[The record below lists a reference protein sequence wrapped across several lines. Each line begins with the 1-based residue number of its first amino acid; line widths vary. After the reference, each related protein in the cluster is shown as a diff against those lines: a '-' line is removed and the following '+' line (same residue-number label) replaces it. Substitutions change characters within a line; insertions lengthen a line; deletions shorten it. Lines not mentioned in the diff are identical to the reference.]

1 MDEMKPP
8 SSAPRLWG
16 SRLNDW
22 LIPLGMLLALIGIIG
37 LGYELLRP
45 SEEEVFEE
53 LIITYDDELGFAPF
67 FAEDP
72 GHAAGAE
79 FDVPGVADDDTSSP
93 SDATPTPDPNAAYA
107 VLGWVPDNLEIPSIN
122 LNAPIVPVTHV
133 DAELYGVSF
142 TLWLAPR
149 GYHVGWHS
157 TSSLLGVGG
166 NTVLNGHHNAYELVF
181 EYLIDVE
188 EGDRVIVSSGGDRFY
203 YTVTTKVIFPERFE
217 TFETRMANTSWIG
230 PTDDERITM
239 VTCWPASSNTH
250 RLVVVA
256 KPESPTTD

>member
-1 MDEMKPP
+1 MKPP
-8 SSAPRLWG
+8 RSEPRFWG
-16 SRLNDW
+16 GRLNDW
-22 LIPLGMLLALIGIIG
+22 LIPFGMLLALIGIIS
-37 LGYELLRP
+37 LGYELLKP

-53 LIITYDDELGFAPF
+53 LIITYNDELGFAPF
-67 FAEDP
+67 FSGDP
-72 GHAAGAE
+72 ANPAGTD
-79 FDVPGVADDDTSSP
+79 FDMPGLSDGYNTPSP

-122 LNAPIVPVTHV
+122 LNAPIVSVTHV
-133 DAELYGVSF
+133 DAELHGVSF

-149 GYHVGWHS
+149 GYRVGWHS

-166 NTVLNGHHNAYELVF
+166 NTVLNGHHNAYGEVF

-188 EGDRVIVSSGGDRFY
+188 EGDRVIVSSGEDRFY
-203 YTVTTKVIFPERFE
+203 YTVTNKVIFPERFE
-217 TFETRMANTSWIG
+217 SFETRMANTSWIG

-239 VTCWPASSNTH
+239 ITCWPATSNTH

-256 KPESPTTD
+256 EPDTSSRE